1 MSFELEEIIDTI
13 CVKMSERFFKWLST
27 EKPFSR
33 RDFLRTPVEAT
44 ATLGIAYGAA
54 EAYKVFTPE
63 KRGFVREDIDE
74 DTHLRLLKYR
84 PLTIAHNGADDFE
97 MLSDAMN
104 AQVDYIE
111 ADVRQFVGRL
121 VVSHSEDSL
130 ALAWNEGRRFF
141 GFPGTIPYFGELVQE
156 VKPNSQKLFLEIKE
170 DSAGIA
176 SMVLNEVYRNGLE
189 SRVSFF
195 AKNWQT
201 LDRFYKETGRR
212 NNLFYTVGNY
222 EEMELF
228 LDQQGKTRREGV
240 SLNVDLAQVENIA
253 RIRNTGA
260 RVLVAVVKDSKQAL
274 EILPSGIYG
283 IISDNL
289 DLLSIWRGNTP
300 QRFWVQNEIIADQ
313 FS

>member
-13 CVKMSERFFKWLST
+13 CVKMSERFFKWLLT

-33 RDFLRTPVEAT
+33 RDFLRAPVEAT
-44 ATLGIAYGAA
+44 ATLGITYGAA

-111 ADVRQFVGRL
+111 ADVRQFLGKL

-212 NNLFYTVGNY
+212 NNLFHTIGNY

-240 SLNVDLAQVENIA
+240 SLNVDLAQAENIA
-253 RIRNTGA
+253 RFRKTGA
-260 RVLVAVVKDSKQAL
+260 RVLAAVVKDSKQAL

-289 DLLSIWRGNTP
+289 DLLSVWRGNTP
-300 QRFWVQNEIIADQ
+300 QRFWV
-313 FS
+313 